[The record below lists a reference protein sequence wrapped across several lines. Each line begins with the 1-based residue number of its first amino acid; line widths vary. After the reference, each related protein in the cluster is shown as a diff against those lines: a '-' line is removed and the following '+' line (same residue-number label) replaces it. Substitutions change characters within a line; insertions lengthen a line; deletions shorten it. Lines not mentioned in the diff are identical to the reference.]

1 MQWYLKA
8 LRQYADF
15 SGRARRKEFWMFV
28 LFYLIIAIVLAIV
41 DNALG
46 LTTSSASETGFY
58 VSSGILTSIF
68 QLAMLI
74 PSLAVGARR
83 LHDTGRSG
91 WWQLIAIIPIVG
103 AIILIVFWASDGH
116 RGPNQHG
123 MNPKEMAAPGA
134 PGGQPYNMA

>member
-1 MQWYLKA
+1 MQWYLKV

-28 LFYLIIAIVLAIV
+28 LFNVIVAIVLSIL

-46 LTTSSASETGFY
+46 LSTSTATESGFY
-58 VSSGILTSIF
+58 YSAGILTSIY
-68 QLAMLI
+68 QLAVLI

-91 WWQLIAIIPIVG
+91 WWQLIAFIPLVG

-123 MNPKEMAAPGA
+123 PNPKELAAPGA
-134 PGGQPYNMA
+134 QPYNMA